1 MKAIRHTVNIPGELM
16 NSLILERAKEFRNIS
31 AYFTAMAYS
40 DLLWRIKNRPFAKAF
55 ANASWEDQRQAVQ
68 NVVKV
73 HEQGRWAGLSLQLL
87 LKATEELEPS
97 IRASLGKDD
106 WVLKVLEDQLIH
118 LNARVA
124 MVEKMIE
131 EHRGASPRVPKQQKT
146 PAAPADLR
154 KTEIDR

>member
-40 DLLWRIKNRPFAKAF
+40 DLLWSIKNRPFAKAF
-55 ANASWEDQRQAVQ
+55 ANASWEDQREAVQ
-68 NVVKV
+68 NLVKV
-73 HEQGRWAGLSLQLL
+73 HEQGGWAGLSLQLL

-97 IRASLGKDD
+97 IRASLGKGD
-106 WVLKVLEDQLIH
+106 WVLKVLEDELIH
-118 LNARVA
+118 LKARIA

-131 EHRGASPRVPKQQKT
+131 EHRGASPRVPKRQKT

-154 KTEIDR
+154 KTEVDR